1 MPVSS
6 ILDLPP
12 DDRDVA
18 LSILNRLKCA
28 DTHCNY
34 SQILILLIAAAV

>member
-12 DDRDVA
+12 DDRDVT

-28 DTHCNY
+28 DTHCNN
-34 SQILILLIAAAV
+34 SQILILFIAAAV